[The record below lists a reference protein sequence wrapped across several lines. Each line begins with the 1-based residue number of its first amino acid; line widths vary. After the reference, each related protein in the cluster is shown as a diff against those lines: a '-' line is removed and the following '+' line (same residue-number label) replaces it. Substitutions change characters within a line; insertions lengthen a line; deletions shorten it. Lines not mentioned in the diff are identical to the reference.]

1 MVLKRKQSA
10 HSVCIIPKKTTLPK
24 KAPTKQDLCEELKLI
39 KKLNDAMEEEI
50 KTLEEKDETNL
61 EVIKNLD
68 CRLGE
73 QEKTSFTFTET
84 QTEV

>member
-1 MVLKRKQSA
+1 MILKRKQSA

-50 KTLEEKDETNL
+50 KTLEEKDKTNL
-61 EVIKNLD
+61 EVIKK
-68 CRLGE
+68 LGATAWRTGE
-73 QEKTSFTFTET
+73 NFFYFY
-84 QTEV
+84 